1 MSRSYH
7 SRLIATGINQA
18 NCGVSS
24 LAVITVRNLPEE
36 TARALKARAAR
47 SGRSTEAEVREI
59 LNAAVQPR
67 VGLRTALAALGKRV
81 GGIDLSRRR
90 KRSPARAASVES

>member
-1 MSRSYH
+1 M
-7 SRLIATGINQA
+7 
-18 NCGVSS
+18 
-24 LAVITVRNLPEE
+24 AVITVRNLPEE

-59 LNAAVQPR
+59 LNTTVQPP
-67 VGLRTALAALGKRV
+67 VGIGTALAALGKRV

-90 KRSPARAASVES
+90 KRSPARAASFES

>member
-1 MSRSYH
+1 M
-7 SRLIATGINQA
+7 
-18 NCGVSS
+18 
-24 LAVITVRNLPEE
+24 AVITVRNLPDE

-59 LNAAVQPR
+59 LNAAVQAP
-67 VGLRTALAALGKRV
+67 VGVGTALAALGKRV

-90 KRSPARAASVES
+90 KRSPARAASFKS